1 MFFWY
6 HRRGKDLW
14 PVRSD
19 YKPNELKS
27 ERYTKDDTSVY
38 YKVVGDVVELPEE
51 LSRVPLFELCKRY
64 PPPGL

>member
-6 HRRGKDLW
+6 HKNQSGDLW

-19 YKPNELKS
+19 HKP
-27 ERYTKDDTSVY
+27 DTSTRYRVSSGY
-38 YKVVGDVVELPEE
+38 RVVGEVLEIPEE
-51 LSRVPLFELCKRY
+51 LHCVPLLELCKRY